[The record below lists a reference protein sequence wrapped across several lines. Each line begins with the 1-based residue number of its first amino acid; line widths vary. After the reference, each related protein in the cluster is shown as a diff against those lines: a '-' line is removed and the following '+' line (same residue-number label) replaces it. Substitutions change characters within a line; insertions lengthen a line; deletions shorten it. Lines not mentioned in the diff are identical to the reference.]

1 MTGSDESGS
10 DGTLGPA
17 ALGVDGS
24 AQGLA
29 TGTQEVLFDLDE
41 QVDDDIG
48 YRGATAC
55 AAAGITYRQLDYWAR
70 TGLLIPSIRSAK
82 GSGSARLYSFRDIL
96 VLRVIKRLLDT
107 GVSLQN
113 VRKAVDH
120 LRERGVEDLSAITL
134 MSDGAT
140 IFECVTED
148 EVIDIMRGGQGVF
161 GIAIG
166 RVRSEVAGTLARFP
180 QENLDGEVVLP
191 EGVTDEL
198 AARRSRK
205 TG

>member
-1 MTGSDESGS
+1 MSESVGHEEQTALFESDTDSDE
-10 DGTLGPA
+10 
-17 ALGVDGS
+17 
-24 AQGLA
+24 
-29 TGTQEVLFDLDE
+29 
-41 QVDDDIG
+41 IG

-55 AAAGITYRQLDYWAR
+55 AATGITYRQLDYWAR
-70 TGLLIPSIRSAK
+70 TNLLVPSIRTAA
-82 GSGSARLYSFRDIL
+82 GSGSQRLYSFKDIL

-113 VRKAVDH
+113 VRTAVEH
-120 LRERGVEDLSAITL
+120 LRERGVEDLSEITL

-140 IFECVTED
+140 IYECITED

-166 RVRSEVAGTLARFP
+166 RVRSEIAGTLAKFP
-180 QENLDGEVVLP
+180 QENLDGEIVLP

>member
-1 MTGSDESGS
+1 MTDNGVADGSGS
-10 DGTLGPA
+10 GQPA
-17 ALGVDGS
+17 ERAR
-24 AQGLA
+24 
-29 TGTQEVLFDLDE
+29 QEALFDSIDTA
-41 QVDDDIG
+41 DADDIG

-55 AAAGITYRQLDYWAR
+55 QAAGITYRQLDYWAR
-70 TGLLIPSIRSAK
+70 TNLLVPSIRSAA
-82 GSGSARLYSFRDIL
+82 GSGSQRLYSFKDIL
-96 VLRVIKRLLDT
+96 VLRIIKRLLDT

-120 LRERGVEDLSAITL
+120 LRERGVEDISQITL
-134 MSDGAT
+134 MSDGAS

-166 RVRSEVAGTLARFP
+166 RVRSEVAGTLSRFP
-180 QENLDGEVVLP
+180 QENLRGEVVLP
-191 EGVTDEL
+191 DGVTDEL

>member
-1 MTGSDESGS
+1 MSDS
-10 DGTLGPA
+10 D
-17 ALGVDGS
+17 
-24 AQGLA
+24 A
-29 TGTQEVLFDLDE
+29 TGRGRQESLFPQDSLFE
-41 QVDDDIG
+41 DDAADRADIG
-48 YRGATAC
+48 YRGSTAC

-70 TGLLIPSIRSAK
+70 TGLLVPSIRSAT
-82 GSGSARLYSFRDIL
+82 GSGSQRLYSFRDIL

-113 VRKAVDH
+113 VRSAVDH
-120 LRERGVEDLSAITL
+120 LRERGVADLSEMTL
-134 MSDGAT
+134 MSDGAS

-166 RVRSEVAGTLARFP
+166 RVRSEVAGTLSRFP
-180 QENLDGEVVLP
+180 QEDLEGHVVMP
-191 EGVTDEL
+191 EGVADEL
-198 AARRSRK
+198 AARRTRK

>member
-1 MTGSDESGS
+1 MTDN
-10 DGTLGPA
+10 
-17 ALGVDGS
+17 GVADGS
-24 AQGLA
+24 GNGQPAERA
-29 TGTQEVLFDLDE
+29 RQEVLFDSIDT
-41 QVDDDIG
+41 VDADDIG

-55 AAAGITYRQLDYWAR
+55 QAAGITYRQLDYWAR
-70 TGLLIPSIRSAK
+70 TSLLVPSIRSAA
-82 GSGSARLYSFRDIL
+82 GSGSQRLYSFKDIL
-96 VLRVIKRLLDT
+96 VLRIIKRLLDT

-120 LRERGVEDLSAITL
+120 LRERGVEDISQITL
-134 MSDGAT
+134 MSDGAS

-180 QENLDGEVVLP
+180 QENLRGEVVLP
-191 EGVTDEL
+191 DGVTDEL

>member
-1 MTGSDESGS
+1 MM
-10 DGTLGPA
+10 
-17 ALGVDGS
+17 
-24 AQGLA
+24 
-29 TGTQEVLFDLDE
+29 
-41 QVDDDIG
+41 VDDGAGNGVTEHQEALFADEFASDDEIG

-55 AAAGITYRQLDYWAR
+55 TATGITYRQLDYWAR
-70 TGLLIPSIRSAK
+70 THLLVPSIRTAA
-82 GSGSARLYSFRDIL
+82 GSGSQRLYSFKDIL
-96 VLRVIKRLLDT
+96 VLRIIKRLLDT

-113 VRKAVDH
+113 VRSAVEH
-120 LRERGVEDLSAITL
+120 LRERGVEDLSEITL

-140 IFECVTED
+140 IYECTTED

-166 RVRSEVAGTLARFP
+166 RVRSEVAGTLAKFP

-191 EGVTDEL
+191 RGVTDEL

>member
-1 MTGSDESGS
+1 MGADAGTVGTGH
-10 DGTLGPA
+10 
-17 ALGVDGS
+17 
-24 AQGLA
+24 
-29 TGTQEVLFDLDE
+29 QETLFDLDD
-41 QVDDDIG
+41 QPADGIG

-70 TGLLIPSIRSAK
+70 TSLLVPSIRSAK

-120 LRERGVEDLSAITL
+120 LRERGVEDLSEITL

-191 EGVTDEL
+191 DGITDEL

>member
-1 MTGSDESGS
+1 MAGTDESGS

-17 ALGVDGS
+17 SLAADAAVGVGS
-24 AQGLA
+24 GH
-29 TGTQEVLFDLDE
+29 QEALFDLEEQADE
-41 QVDDDIG
+41 GIG

-70 TGLLIPSIRSAK
+70 TKLLVPSIRSAK

-120 LRERGVEDLSAITL
+120 LRERGVEDLSEITL

-180 QENLDGEVVLP
+180 QENLEGEVVLP

-205 TG
+205 IG